1 MSISKFALQSDAE
14 IYKQPLQ
21 EEGVPDEV
29 ARRLMLPDG
38 SEIRD
43 VFDVVVSKVIEMTE
57 GDGSS
62 KTLRTFLGN
71 VTAKDFEYLSGKELE
86 AASIRKRLSYM
97 TFSSSRL
104 DIAQERTYYNR
115 DKKKQDVDK
124 MDEPA
129 SVFIHDKQSALA
141 LLLSDNHAF
150 SECLSALKADNLVRI
165 RNTFEAVRRQMLSE
179 SPDATF
185 SEYFARLLAMCED
198 VAFENLGVNDAIRAR
213 LSDFEPL
220 LNNMEEDILEDDG
233 TPSKLCSACYRVQ
246 DAFLL
251 SPDDASIEYVD
262 SHCCFIS
269 YMNCDMICVQVVD
282 NPSDI
287 DADEVKGRW
296 KQLWK
301 KFHNPAPRPES
312 GDWQGTE
319 TWNASYVL
327 VCEDMGTRDE
337 VLEALGTIR
346 NDKDVKKL
354 AKGGTCWGV
363 GMFVG
368 VLHDGQLDLYI
379 ADKTG
384 SLPLLSKPLS
394 QLVAWFDA
402 QHTLEAFPSYWQLNQ
417 LPKVESAEKWREKV
431 LHRLVL
437 EAKTCS
443 LPGSWKTRQKTFLNP
458 ALFEQAVVSPLFEV
472 IEKPGNKAIEKVLEA
487 WSDGSYDTG
496 CDTPEEM
503 IETLSRTRRPQRASD
518 AESIVEEIDEA
529 TKFVFDHLAQT
540 RCLHLLPEEKKES
553 MGLDNRMFDVISRRL
568 GVLADAVDD
577 AMASVASAKESS
589 TGDAEELGE

>member
-14 IYKQPLQ
+14 IYIQPLQ

-43 VFDVVVSKVIEMTE
+43 VFDVVVSKVLDMTE
-57 GDGSS
+57 GAGTPN
-62 KTLRTFLGN
+62 TLEIFLRN
-71 VTAKDFEYLSGKELE
+71 VTAEDFEYLSGKELE
-86 AASIRKRLSYM
+86 AASIRERLSCLVLP
-97 TFSSSRL
+97 TTSRHK
-104 DIAQERTYYNR
+104 IAQEHTYYNR
-115 DKKKQDVDK
+115 DKKQDSAKQD
-124 MDEPA
+124 EPVSA
-129 SVFIHDKQSALA
+129 FIHDKQSALA
-141 LLLSDNHAF
+141 LPLSDNHVF
-150 SECLSALKADNLVRI
+150 SECLSVLKADNFVRI
-165 RNTFEAVRRQMLSE
+165 RSAFESVRRQVLSD
-179 SPDATF
+179 SPNATF
-185 SEYFARLLAMCED
+185 SDYFTHLLAMCED
-198 VAFENLGVNDAIRAR
+198 GAFDSLGVSDAIKAR
-213 LSDFEPL
+213 LSNFESL

-262 SHCCFIS
+262 SHCCFVS

-287 DADEVKGRW
+287 VVDEVKGRW

-312 GDWQGTE
+312 DDWQGTE
-319 TWNASYVL
+319 TWNVSYVL
-327 VCEDMGTRDE
+327 VCEDMGTRDK
-337 VLEALGTIR
+337 VLEALGSIR

-354 AKGGTCWGV
+354 VKGGTCWGV

-384 SLPLLSKPLS
+384 SLPLLSKTLP
-394 QLVAWFDA
+394 QLAAWFGA
-402 QHTLEAFPSYWQLNQ
+402 QHTLEALPSYWQLNQ
-417 LPKVESAEKWREKV
+417 LPKTESAEKWREKV

-472 IEKPGNKAIEKVLEA
+472 VEKPSNKAIEKVLEA
-487 WSDGSYDTG
+487 WSDGSYGTG

-529 TKFVFDHLAQT
+529 TKFVFDHLAQI
-540 RCLHLLPEEKKES
+540 RCLYLLPEEKKES
-553 MGLDNRMFDVISRRL
+553 MGLDNRMLDVISRRL
-568 GVLADAVDD
+568 KVLADAVDD

-589 TGDAEELGE
+589 TGDAEELDE